1 MCYFRKMHKAIIHA
15 LLYIFI
21 CTLHIFISFACNKQM
36 RSNCDFNISFCSS
49 VQQHALNVNFTS
61 HTFTDVNL
69 QYATHSNG
77 ISASVSSPATGLL
90 GLQFSRAVPSQMSA
104 KVYGRYPV
112 SIVSKIILIQ
122 WTLRKKGT
130 RSNG

>member
-1 MCYFRKMHKAIIHA
+1 
-15 LLYIFI
+15 
-21 CTLHIFISFACNKQM
+21 M
-36 RSNCDFNISFCSS
+36 RSNCDFNISLYSS
-49 VQQHALNVNFTS
+49 VQQHALNVDFTS

-69 QYATHSNG
+69 QYATHSDG

-104 KVYGRYPV
+104 KVYGRYLV

-122 WTLRKKGT
+122 WTQRKYKEERHWIKWLGREIELGRMCNMLGYLT
-130 RSNG
+130 IDMEM